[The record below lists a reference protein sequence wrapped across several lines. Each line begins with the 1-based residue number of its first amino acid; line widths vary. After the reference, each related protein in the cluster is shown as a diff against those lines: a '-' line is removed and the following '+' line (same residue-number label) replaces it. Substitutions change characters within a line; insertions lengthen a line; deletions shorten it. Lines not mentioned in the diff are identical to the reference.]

1 MNFKKIKHIHF
12 IGIGGSGMI
21 GIARVLLKKGYKI
34 SGSDINNTTEL
45 KKLKKS
51 GAKVYIGHRHS
62 NINNA
67 NLIVVSS
74 AIDLK
79 NPEIIEAKKNSI
91 TIIPRAEMLGSLM
104 KGYESIAIAGSH
116 GKTTTTS
123 IIAKIFTVAMQSP
136 T

>member
-1 MNFKKIKHIHF
+1 MWK
-12 IGIGGSGMI
+12 
-21 GIARVLLKKGYKI
+21 
-34 SGSDINNTTEL
+34 

-51 GAKVYIGHRHS
+51 GAKVYIGHRNS

-104 KGYESIAIAGSH
+104 FIKMPKLKFGL
-116 GKTTTTS
+116 
-123 IIAKIFTVAMQSP
+123 IILTFPQKKLEF
-136 T
+136 